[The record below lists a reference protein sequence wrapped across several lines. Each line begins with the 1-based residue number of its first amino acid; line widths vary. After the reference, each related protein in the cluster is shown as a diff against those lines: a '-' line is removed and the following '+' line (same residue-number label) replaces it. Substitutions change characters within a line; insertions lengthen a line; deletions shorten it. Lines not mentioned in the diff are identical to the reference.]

1 MHKSIGT
8 RMSRTYDAFDAFKH
22 AFETGKTIHFLQR
35 VTEDFRFR
43 VPLPLE
49 GWNNEQYGKERFEE
63 LIRFER
69 SVLQAYFTPILVLE
83 NEDNGIVVFRAEGIL
98 NGKSYLNELTVVY
111 EYEEDRI
118 RSFREYVGT
127 PLKNYEA
134 P

>member
-1 MHKSIGT
+1 MHKSAGT
-8 RMSRTYDAFDAFKH
+8 GISRTHDAFDAFKH
-22 AFETGKTIHFLQR
+22 AFETGKTEDFLQK

-49 GWNNEQYGKERFEE
+49 GWDNEQYGKERFED

-69 SVLQAYFTPILVLE
+69 SVLQVYLTSTIVLE
-83 NEDNGIVVFRAEGIL
+83 NEDNGMVVFRAEGML
-98 NGKSYLNELTVVY
+98 TGKPYHNELIVVF

>member
-1 MHKSIGT
+1 MHKSARAGT
-8 RMSRTYDAFDAFKH
+8 SRTQDVFDAFKH
-22 AFETGKTIHFLQR
+22 AFETGKTVNFLR
-35 VTEDFRFR
+35 KVTEDFRFR

-49 GWNNEQYGKERFEE
+49 GWNEEQYGEERFED

-83 NEDNGIVVFRAEGIL
+83 NEDNGIVVFRAEGML
-98 NGKSYLNELTVVY
+98 SGKSYLNELTVVFA
-111 EYEEDRI
+111 YEEDMI